1 MRPSHMTWIEEID
14 IGSPVSATKVL
25 LWAAYWLVPVFYTSQ
40 RKLPTPD
47 IDVGAKKKNILVTLE
62 TPSVASLPVCTNK
75 LLI

>member
-25 LWAAYWLVPVFYTSQ
+25 LWAAGWYPSFILVNVNCQP
-40 RKLPTPD
+40 PTLMSWQN
-47 IDVGAKKKNILVTLE
+47 KNILVTLE